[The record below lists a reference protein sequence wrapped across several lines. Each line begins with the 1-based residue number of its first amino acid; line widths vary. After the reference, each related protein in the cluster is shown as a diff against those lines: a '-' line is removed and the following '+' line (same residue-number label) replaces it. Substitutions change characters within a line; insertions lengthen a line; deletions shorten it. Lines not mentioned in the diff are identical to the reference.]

1 MVTRKPVPSR
11 NPEQPSSAPY
21 PTSPTAPSASN
32 GHASAYQPPL
42 DNDSSLQRTRSS
54 SASSHNTWNSGFS
67 SDHEDEQVHGH
78 DQPNPESSA
87 IPASLRVGRP
97 HPSELPQP
105 DFQSHNPYHNLHS
118 QSQPPSQPLPYP
130 SEDTQSIWSSSPAP
144 PTAPPPAPPSQPPPS
159 LPPAPAFAALSLD
172 DYGHSNG
179 HTHGLEPPP
188 PEIPQKSS
196 RRSLVSQTSSNP
208 WQQDL
213 DREQHIQN
221 PWNPTPSPQPGALFQ
236 PPAGPPPSFVP
247 PASPSNFQSTPSPP
261 PASAPSPLAF
271 NAPSAA
277 PSAPSLPPTNQQY
290 DTSLNQRLPPSAPPA
305 PPAPRTPAQSEAFP
319 VQSHSVHPV
328 QQEESLI
335 DFGTDHAPPPP
346 APISEP
352 VDPPESERT
361 NNLAAPIESAE
372 ELLKKQRNET
382 YQIKQINWFDAAAG
396 PNGSMRRSP
405 ILTQNAN
412 GPCPLLA
419 LVNALTLS
427 APESPKTILVDTLSS
442 REQISLGL
450 LLDAVFEELARRTE
464 ISKKALPDVGD
475 LYSFLITLHTGMNVN
490 PRFVLPQNDPQG
502 LPGSFDETR
511 EMRLYSTFDVPLLHG
526 WVPPS
531 SSPAYEAFD
540 RSAKTFDDALNI
552 QFAQAELEHKLGTDG
567 LSNDEQQMFEDIIFI
582 KEFLSGYPT
591 QLTEHGLKL
600 MADFLRPG
608 QVAILF
614 RNDHFSTLY
623 KQPRTGTL
631 MNLVTDAGYSSHDE
645 IVWESLVDVSGAAG
659 SFFSGDFRP
668 VGNTSAT
675 QGGED
680 DWQTVPSRN
689 NRSSHSG
696 VGASASSSAAPST
709 SQSHAPPEPRGH
721 GSEQEDA
728 DLALA
733 LQLQEEEEDNQR
745 RAQAARRQQEDELSR
760 QFLERE
766 SASSGQSPSSEQR
779 PPVPPRR
786 SNMGNVPN
794 SSSSHNNPPPTADA
808 PYIRERDDGD
818 DEPPTYEQ
826 AASDRPFRPAGATR
840 EPRQGDALG
849 ALTALQMQ
857 QGPFA
862 NQSNA
867 SSQPPS
873 MHRRRS
879 SAMNLGRTNSNSQRL
894 RRQQSQGQGQGQ
906 GQGPQAAAVAAGP
919 QAAPQYSGYVP
930 PGSGGRISQA
940 EREERCNVM

>member
-11 NPEQPSSAPY
+11 NPETASSAPY
-21 PTSPTAPSASN
+21 PTSPTAPSAPNS
-32 GHASAYQPPL
+32 HASAYQPPPH
-42 DNDSSLQRTRSS
+42 DSDLSLQRTRSS

-67 SDHEDEQVHGH
+67 SDHEDQEN
-78 DQPNPESSA
+78 DQLKPESA
-87 IPASLRVGRP
+87 DIPASLRVGRP
-97 HPSELPQP
+97 QPSDAPQHS
-105 DFQSHNPYHNLHS
+105 FHNPYHNLHN
-118 QSQPPSQPLPYP
+118 QPQPPTHSQPLPYP
-130 SEDTQSIWSSSPAP
+130 SEDTQSIWSDTP
-144 PTAPPPAPPSQPPPS
+144 PQPTTAAPAPPSYPPPS
-159 LPPAPAFAALSLD
+159 LPPAPTFAALSLD
-172 DYGHSNG
+172 DHVQQNTNVS
-179 HTHGLEPPP
+179 GLEPPP

-196 RRSLVSQTSSNP
+196 RRSLVSSTSSNP

-213 DREQHIQN
+213 DREQNMQN
-221 PWNPTPSPQPGALFQ
+221 PWKSTPSPQPHQLDAVFQ
-236 PPAGPPPSFVP
+236 PPPGPPPPFTP
-247 PASPSNFQSTPSPP
+247 PAFPNNFHPTPSPP
-261 PASAPSPLAF
+261 PASAASSLAF
-271 NAPSAA
+271 NAPSTA
-277 PSAPSLPPTNQQY
+277 PPAPSLPSTNHHYGPPVDQY
-290 DTSLNQRLPPSAPPA
+290 FVPA
-305 PPAPRTPAQSEAFP
+305 PQAPTQTETFASQPP
-319 VQSHSVHPV
+319 ILPPV

-335 DFGTDHAPPPP
+335 DFGTDNVPPPSTTDP
-346 APISEP
+346 EP
-352 VDPPESERT
+352 TDVPQPERST
-361 NNLAAPIESAE
+361 NLSAPIESAE
-372 ELLKKQRNET
+372 ELLSKQRNET

-396 PNGSMRRSP
+396 SNGHMRRCP

-464 ISKKALPDVGD
+464 ISSKALPDVGE
-475 LYSFLITLHTGMNVN
+475 LYTFLITLHTGMNVN
-490 PRFVLPQNDPQG
+490 PRFVAPQHARQG
-502 LPGSFDETR
+502 QPGSFDETR
-511 EMRLYSTFDVPLLHG
+511 EMRLYSAFEVPLVHG

-531 SSPAYEAFD
+531 TSSAYEAFD

-552 QFAQAELEHKLGTDG
+552 ETAQAELEHKLGSDG
-567 LSNDEQQMFEDIIFI
+567 LSAHEQQLFEDIIFI
-582 KEFLSGYPT
+582 KEFLTSYST

-600 MADFLRPG
+600 IADFLRPG
-608 QVAILF
+608 QIAILF

-623 KQPRTGTL
+623 KHPRSGTL

-668 VGNTSAT
+668 VGYNSSDA
-675 QGGED
+675 QNGN

-689 NRSSHSG
+689 NRSSHGG
-696 VGASASSSAAPST
+696 VAGSTSAA
-709 SQSHAPPEPRGH
+709 SQSQPPAEPRGH

-733 LQLQEEEEDNQR
+733 LQLQEEEEDQQR
-745 RAQAARRQQEDELSR
+745 RAQAARRRQEDELSR

-766 SASSGQSPSSEQR
+766 SANAGQNLSSEAR

-786 SNMGNVPN
+786 SNMGNNTNSN
-794 SSSSHNNPPPTADA
+794 SSRNNAPPAADA
-808 PYIRERDDGD
+808 PYIRERNDGD
-818 DEPPTYEQ
+818 EEPPTYEQ

-862 NQSNA
+862 NQNGSNPNA
-867 SSQPPS
+867 QPPS

-879 SAMNLGRTNSNSQRL
+879 SALGLGRTDSNSQRL
-894 RRQQSQGQGQGQ
+894 RRQQSQGQAS
-906 GQGPQAAAVAAGP
+906 QAAAAQQP
-919 QAAPQYSGYVP
+919 APQYSGYVP

-940 EREERCNVM
+940 EREERCNMM